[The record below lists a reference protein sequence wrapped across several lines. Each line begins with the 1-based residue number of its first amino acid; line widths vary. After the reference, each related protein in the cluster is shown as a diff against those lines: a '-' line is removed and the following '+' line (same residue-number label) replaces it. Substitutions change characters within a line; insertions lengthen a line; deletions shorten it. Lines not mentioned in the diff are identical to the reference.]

1 MSNNYKF
8 FSSFIIG
15 ICAIAPAISGSVIA
29 TFLGIY
35 DYVLF
40 ILNSSYSIYIKIKK
54 LFVIF
59 LGFIFGVLIFGKV
72 MYLLYYKYE
81 ILIRYFFMGLI
92 LGSIRPFIS
101 RLKGKI
107 NLFYFLLSL
116 IISLSFFYINNNFI
130 TTLKISYLT
139 IFLGGFLY
147 ILGKILPGISSSSFL
162 LILGIYKYYLLFFYN
177 PFVFVIKYYK
187 FIFIFLLGA
196 LLSFIIFI
204 KFINYLLNK
213 NYNKTYSFILG
224 LIVSSIIYIYPGF
237 IFNKIYIISILI
249 MILSFTSTSLIK
261 LG

>member
-59 LGFIFGVLIFGKV
+59 LGFILGVLIFGKV

-81 ILIRYFFMGLI
+81 ILIRYFFIGLI
-92 LGSIRPFIS
+92 FGSIRPFIS

-107 NLFYFLLSL
+107 NIFYFLLSL

-162 LILGIYKYYLLFFYN
+162 LILGIYKYYLLFFNN